1 MSIDF
6 DPGYGDQPFKT
17 LVQNYP
23 GEDVY
28 PPGDFRTEWGP
39 IFHRGRLDGSARV
52 LMIGQDP
59 AQHEAIVR
67 RILVGEA
74 GQRAQGFLAKL
85 GITKSY
91 VLINTYLYSVLGQGG
106 GNAHKA
112 DAKIA
117 AYRHKWL
124 DALLVNSQVEV
135 VVALGTLAESAWNQ
149 YKATPAGNAL
159 SITFAK
165 ITHPT
170 FPESSGKN
178 DKAKVKAATKT
189 MLTNWNAGLATL
201 FNALTQRDTLVL
213 LVPYGDDFKDGEKVD
228 IPDVDFPAGLPAW
241 MRSGMAWAARTGAEA
256 EEKRRTITIQIPKK
270 LMPTKAAVVP
280 HALKAESLVLTAP
293 AAPAFP
299 PGTDPDAE
307 HHALIASDAAAAI
320 EPTRFALKGRIV
332 CMDEAG
338 TVIPSGIVFITGNQ
352 ITLVQPATSPP
363 DSLPAGFTKSDIL
376 DTAGTIYP
384 GLVELHN
391 HLPYN
396 VLGLWDVPRKYEDR
410 NVWRRSAEYHKAV
423 VAPMKVLADEVPLA
437 PAIARYTECKALFG
451 GVTTSQGITL
461 ISSSVT
467 SKYRGL
473 VRNVEQ
479 VASGDGLP
487 GAKTNVSDV
496 EGVESGLDGFAE
508 QLAKADARK
517 AAYLHHLAE
526 GTNDVTH
533 KHFERLQRSDRTWV
547 ISPALVGIHSTVLN
561 DADLDVMAAHG
572 GAIVWSPLS
581 NLLLYGQT
589 ARIKSAVA
597 RGIRIGLGSD
607 WSPSGSKNLLGE
619 LKAARAASDH
629 YAFGL
634 SDRDLVVM
642 ATSGAAAVA
651 RWDGANGV
659 GQIVAGKKADLLVL
673 DGADGSAN
681 SVYSKLINAKETDV
695 RLVVIDGV
703 KRYGTPTLMKKV
715 NGPTDSV
722 MVGREKRV
730 LNLNLPAGSDF
741 PTITYS
747 ESKATLTKAMK
758 DLPAIAQ
765 SHETG
770 KPHPMAAALSN
781 MEKAGGGLRILLDEL
796 VDDPGPASSPPLPA
810 AMAAAA
816 RAIRAQPLSAT
827 VKKGIELDPPTAV
840 DDDDFLD
847 LLLKEKNPP
856 KEFLKALKKLY

>member
-6 DPGYGDQPFKT
+6 DPGYVDQPFKT
-17 LVQNYP
+17 LAQNYP

-39 IFHRGRLDGSARV
+39 IFHRGRLDGSASV
-52 LMIGQDP
+52 LVIGQDP

-74 GQRAQGFLAKL
+74 GERAQGFLAKL

-91 VLINTYLYSVLGQGG
+91 VLINTFLFSVLGQGG

-135 VVALGTLAESAWNQ
+135 VIALGTLAESAWNQ
-149 YKATPAGNAL
+149 YKATPAGAAL
-159 SITFAK
+159 SVTFAK

-170 FPESSGKN
+170 YPESSGRN
-178 DKAKVKAATKT
+178 NKAKVKAATKT

-201 FNALTQRDTLVL
+201 FNALTQRDIPVS
-213 LVPYGDDFKDGEKVD
+213 LVPYGDDFKEGEKVD
-228 IPDVDFPAGLPAW
+228 IPAMDFPAGLPAW
-241 MRSGMAWAARTGAEA
+241 MRSGMAWAARTGADL

-270 LMPTKAAVVP
+270 LMPAPPPP

-299 PGTDPDAE
+299 PDADPDAE
-307 HHALIASDAAAAI
+307 HHALIASDSAAAI

-332 CMDEAG
+332 CMDDAG
-338 TVIPSGIVFITGNQ
+338 TVIPSGIVFVTGNQ
-352 ITLVQPATSPP
+352 ITLVQPVTSPP
-363 DSLPAGFTKSDIL
+363 DPLPAGFTNSDIL
-376 DTAGTIYP
+376 DTHGTIYP

-410 NVWRRSAEYHKAV
+410 NVWRRSAEYHEAV
-423 VAPMKVLADEVPLA
+423 VAPMKVLADDVSLA

-461 ISSSVT
+461 INSSVT

-479 VASGDGLP
+479 VEAGDGLP
-487 GAKTNVSDV
+487 GAKANVSDV
-496 EGVESGLDGFAE
+496 EAVEGGLEGFAE
-508 QLAKADARK
+508 RLAKANARK

-526 GTNDVTH
+526 GTNTVTH
-533 KHFERLQRSDRTWV
+533 KHFESLQRSDGTWV
-547 ISPALVGIHSTVLN
+547 ISPAMVGIHSTVLN

-589 ARIKSAVA
+589 ARIKSAKE

-634 SDRDLVVM
+634 SDRDVVVM

-651 RWDGANGV
+651 RWDGPSGV
-659 GQIVAGKKADLLVL
+659 GQIVAGKKADLVVL
-673 DGADGSAN
+673 DGADGSAS

-703 KRYGTPTLMKKV
+703 KRYGMPTMMKKV
-715 NGPTDSV
+715 NGPTDRV
-722 MVGREKRV
+722 MIGRERRV
-730 LNLNLPAGSDF
+730 LNLDLPAGSDF

-747 ESKATLTKAMK
+747 ESKAALTKAMK

-765 SHETG
+765 SQEMGT
-770 KPHPMAAALSN
+770 PHPMAAALSS
-781 MEKAGGGLRILLDEL
+781 MERAGGGLRILLDDL
-796 VDDPGPASSPPLPA
+796 VDDPGPASSPPLPR

-816 RAIRAQPLSAT
+816 MAIRAQPLSST

>member
-52 LMIGQDP
+52 LVIGQDP

-91 VLINTYLYSVLGQGG
+91 VSINTFLFSVLGQGG

-112 DAKIA
+112 DPKIA

-124 DALLVNSQVEV
+124 DALLVNSQIEV
-135 VVALGTLAESAWNQ
+135 VVALGTLAEAAWNQ

-159 SITFAK
+159 SVTFAK

-201 FNALTQRDTLVL
+201 FNALTQRDNPVS
-213 LVPYGDDFKDGEKVD
+213 LVPYGDDFRDGEKVD
-228 IPDVDFPAGLPAW
+228 IPEMDFPAGLPAW
-241 MRSGMAWAARTGAEA
+241 MRSGMAWATRTGADY

-270 LMPTKAAVVP
+270 LMPALVVP
-280 HALKAESLVLTAP
+280 HGLKAESLVLTAH

-299 PGTDPDAE
+299 ADSDPDAE
-307 HHALIASDAAAAI
+307 HHALIASDTAAAI
-320 EPTRFALKGRIV
+320 EPTRLALKGRIV
-332 CMDEAG
+332 CMDDAG
-338 TVIPSGIVFITGNQ
+338 TVIPSGIVFVTANQ
-352 ITLVQPATSPP
+352 ITLVHPAASPP
-363 DSLPAGFTKSDIL
+363 DPLPAGFTDSDIL
-376 DTAGTIYP
+376 ETAGTIYP

-396 VLGLWDVPRKYEDR
+396 VLGLWDVPQKYEDR
-410 NVWRRSAEYHKAV
+410 NVWRRGAEYHVAV
-423 VAPMKVLADEVPLA
+423 VAPMKVLADDTPLA

-461 ISSSVT
+461 IGSSVT

-479 VASGDGLP
+479 VETGDQLP
-487 GAKTNVSDV
+487 GAKANVSDV
-496 EGVESGLDGFAE
+496 EDVEGGLDGFAE
-508 QLAKADARK
+508 QLAKANARK

-526 GTNDVTH
+526 GTNDITH
-533 KHFERLQRSDRTWV
+533 RHFEHLQRPDGTWV

-561 DADLDVMAAHG
+561 DADWDVMAAHG
-572 GAIVWSPLS
+572 GAMVWSPLS

-589 ARIKSAVA
+589 ARIKSAKA

-629 YAFGL
+629 YGFEL

-651 RWDGANGV
+651 RWDGV
-659 GQIVAGKKADLLVL
+659 
-673 DGADGSAN
+673 
-681 SVYSKLINAKETDV
+681 
-695 RLVVIDGV
+695 
-703 KRYGTPTLMKKV
+703 
-715 NGPTDSV
+715 
-722 MVGREKRV
+722 
-730 LNLNLPAGSDF
+730 
-741 PTITYS
+741 
-747 ESKATLTKAMK
+747 
-758 DLPAIAQ
+758 
-765 SHETG
+765 
-770 KPHPMAAALSN
+770 
-781 MEKAGGGLRILLDEL
+781 
-796 VDDPGPASSPPLPA
+796 
-810 AMAAAA
+810 
-816 RAIRAQPLSAT
+816 
-827 VKKGIELDPPTAV
+827 
-840 DDDDFLD
+840 
-847 LLLKEKNPP
+847 
-856 KEFLKALKKLY
+856 